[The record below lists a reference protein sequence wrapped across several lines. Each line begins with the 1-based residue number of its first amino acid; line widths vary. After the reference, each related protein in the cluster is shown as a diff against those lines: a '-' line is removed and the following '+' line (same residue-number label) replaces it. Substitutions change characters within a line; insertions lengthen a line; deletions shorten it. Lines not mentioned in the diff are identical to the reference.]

1 MPRFCEV
8 CGDPID
14 DLPGQRRICKKQSC
28 IDEQKRRKYK
38 TSLKEKICR
47 KCGKTFIG
55 TIKQTCC
62 EDCRIHPTFTT
73 KVTQTVV
80 CSECGK
86 PIDTVKKGHSAKM
99 VLEKGLCNEC
109 KEKHQLAQVERMK
122 IANPMFN
129 EDVRNKVSKTT
140 KQKYKNGELDYVKR
154 AISESF
160 KQRYEQYL
168 ERLKTATSK
177 EQIVELK
184 KEFGIS
190 QLSEIAR
197 KAISDRMKL
206 NNPMFN
212 QSVRKKVS
220 DTIKTKIKNG
230 ELTYLRGVENSN

>member
-1 MPRFCEV
+1 MRICRFCGKDISDKKSNATICGDPKCKCAYDKWMKIRPRMPRFCEV

-109 KEKHQLAQVERMK
+109 KEN
-122 IANPMFN
+122 IN
-129 EDVRNKVSKTT
+129 
-140 KQKYKNGELDYVKR
+140 
-154 AISESF
+154 
-160 KQRYEQYL
+160 
-168 ERLKTATSK
+168 
-177 EQIVELK
+177 
-184 KEFGIS
+184 
-190 QLSEIAR
+190 
-197 KAISDRMKL
+197 
-206 NNPMFN
+206 
-212 QSVRKKVS
+212 
-220 DTIKTKIKNG
+220 
-230 ELTYLRGVENSN
+230 

>member
-1 MPRFCEV
+1 
-8 CGDPID
+8 
-14 DLPGQRRICKKQSC
+14 
-28 IDEQKRRKYK
+28 
-38 TSLKEKICR
+38 
-47 KCGKTFIG
+47 
-55 TIKQTCC
+55 
-62 EDCRIHPTFTT
+62 
-73 KVTQTVV
+73 
-80 CSECGK
+80 
-86 PIDTVKKGHSAKM
+86 
-99 VLEKGLCNEC
+99 
-109 KEKHQLAQVERMK
+109 
-122 IANPMFN
+122 MFN

-230 ELTYLRGVENSN
+230 ELTYLRGVENSNWRGNRRFNKSVRLGLKDWIKKQLADANYTYQRCHKHGGELQVHHLEPLRDIISKVLENRGIDINYVNDITGTSEYFEIIDEILNYHNTHDNISIVVCPNCHNEIDSYYKRRTHENKKNN